1 MKFLTG
7 ILSRLAEYQQL
18 EKAIS
23 EHQLPAMATGLSAI
37 HKSHLIHTIC
47 AGTGQKALVIAGDEA
62 EGARLCSDISAM
74 GTKAVF
80 YPARDFTFREVTGVS
95 REFEHQRIGALYA
108 FSSGEAQVM
117 ICCADAAMQYTMPKD
132 VLMKSTLEIK
142 EGASLSMEAIMESL
156 LAEGY
161 VRVEQVDGTGQF
173 AARGGILDFFMPSA
187 PQPCRIEFWGDEIDT
202 ISSFDIETQRRT
214 DRVDSFV
221 ITPSSEIIFH
231 DAAALAEKILA
242 GLEGRPPVYLRVN
255 STRISDGAYLKRLE
269 QAGVKAAAFAVLSG
283 CLAVEE
289 TGDIA
294 ALPGFAEGLFHVQD
308 ASSQLCCAMAAPE
321 AGSVVYDVCA
331 APGGKS
337 FTLAERMGDSGRVM
351 ACDLHP
357 HRVELIAEGA
367 KRLGLRCIEPTV
379 RDALGE
385 CLPEC
390 ADLVLCDVPCS
401 GLGIIRRK
409 PDIKRKAREE
419 LSGLPDVQYRILE
432 NSSRLVRKGGRLVY
446 STCTLHPAEN
456 LAVIARFL
464 ESHDAFE
471 PCPLPLPEGLER
483 AIDEPDYALTLF
495 PHMLNTDGFFISAVR
510 RKDGT

>member
-7 ILSRLAEYQQL
+7 ILSQLAEYQQL

-37 HKSHLIHTIC
+37 HKSHLIHTLC

-242 GLEGRPPVYLRVN
+242 KARSLR
-255 STRISDGAYLKRLE
+255 G
-269 QAGVKAAAFAVLSG
+269 KAAAKAKEL
-283 CLAVEE
+283 LQKEAE
-289 TGDIA
+289 T
-294 ALPGFAEGLFHVQD
+294 L
-308 ASSQLCCAMAAPE
+308 
-321 AGSVVYDVCA
+321 
-331 APGGKS
+331 
-337 FTLAERMGDSGRVM
+337 
-351 ACDLHP
+351 
-357 HRVELIAEGA
+357 
-367 KRLGLRCIEPTV
+367 LG
-379 RDALGE
+379 
-385 CLPEC
+385 
-390 ADLVLCDVPCS
+390 
-401 GLGIIRRK
+401 
-409 PDIKRKAREE
+409 
-419 LSGLPDVQYRILE
+419 
-432 NSSRLVRKGGRLVY
+432 GGRLGSADKFY
-446 STCTLHPAEN
+446 SLIYETPADVFDYITKDTLVFVSEQTKIN
-456 LAVIARFL
+456 DRIK
-464 ESHDAFE
+464 S
-471 PCPLPLPEGLER
+471 
-483 AIDEPDYALTLF
+483 TQWQ
-495 PHMLNTDGFFISAVR
+495 
-510 RKDGT
+510 